1 MSAPKKM
8 LIIKIPR
15 VRRTP
20 EDELETTVKSGLFL
34 RNRLIFDG
42 GFDGGF
48 VNFWDGFY
56 SYTIFYL
63 LKSGLFMQKNNL
75 TTYALA
81 KNQGFNSPRLHQN
94 TQIRT
99 QKWVRILLYPLH
111 HQTESGRISRSRLFL
126 FI

>member
-1 MSAPKKM
+1 M
-8 LIIKIPR
+8 
-15 VRRTP
+15 
-20 EDELETTVKSGLFL
+20 

-63 LKSGLFMQKNNL
+63 LKSDLFMQKNNL

-81 KNQGFNSPRLHQN
+81 KNQGFNSPRLHHSLSRKVVYDKKLYSDNFWVELLLLSIHIDGN
-94 TQIRT
+94 TKIFYWCFCLSININR
-99 QKWVRILLYPLH
+99 
-111 HQTESGRISRSRLFL
+111 
-126 FI
+126 

>member
-1 MSAPKKM
+1 MGDTDIHVGAKENVDNKNPPGPKDTGGRTGNNS
-8 LIIKIPR
+8 KI
-15 VRRTP
+15 RTF
-20 EDELETTVKSGLFL
+20 FL

-81 KNQGFNSPRLHQN
+81 KNQGFNSPRLHHSLP
-94 TQIRT
+94 R
-99 QKWVRILLYPLH
+99 KVVYDKELY
-111 HQTESGRISRSRLFL
+111 SDNF
-126 FI
+126 

>member
-81 KNQGFNSPRLHQN
+81 KNQGFNSPRLH
-94 TQIRT
+94 
-99 QKWVRILLYPLH
+99 

>member
-81 KNQGFNSPRLHQN
+81 KNQGFNSPRLHQMDI
-94 TQIRT
+94 TRT
-99 QKWVRILLYPLH
+99 PTFSKAALP
-111 HQTESGRISRSRLFL
+111 
-126 FI
+126 

>member
-1 MSAPKKM
+1 M
-8 LIIKIPR
+8 
-15 VRRTP
+15 
-20 EDELETTVKSGLFL
+20 

-81 KNQGFNSPRLHQN
+81 KNQGFNSPRLHQA
-94 TQIRT
+94 TG
-99 QKWVRILLYPLH
+99 LYLVD
-111 HQTESGRISRSRLFL
+111 IVLFL
-126 FI
+126 CIYIPYIVYKEIDRHNR

>member
-1 MSAPKKM
+1 M
-8 LIIKIPR
+8 
-15 VRRTP
+15 
-20 EDELETTVKSGLFL
+20 

-81 KNQGFNSPRLHQN
+81 KNQGFNSPRLHQA
-94 TQIRT
+94 TG
-99 QKWVRILLYPLH
+99 LYLVD
-111 HQTESGRISRSRLFL
+111 IVLFL
-126 FI
+126 CIDILYIVYAETVSHNR

>member
-81 KNQGFNSPRLHQN
+81 KNQGFNSPRLHQA
-94 TQIRT
+94 TG
-99 QKWVRILLYPLH
+99 LYLVD
-111 HQTESGRISRSRLFL
+111 IVLFL
-126 FI
+126 CIDILYIVYSETVSHNR

>member
-1 MSAPKKM
+1 M
-8 LIIKIPR
+8 
-15 VRRTP
+15 
-20 EDELETTVKSGLFL
+20 

-48 VNFWDGFY
+48 VNFGDGFY

-81 KNQGFNSPRLHQN
+81 KNQGFNSPRLHQPKTSTN
-94 TQIRT
+94 GLIMRF
-99 QKWVRILLYPLH
+99 VEVFFLLFLRV
-111 HQTESGRISRSRLFL
+111 ESGLMVVFGVAQQIIESILNHLSS
-126 FI
+126 